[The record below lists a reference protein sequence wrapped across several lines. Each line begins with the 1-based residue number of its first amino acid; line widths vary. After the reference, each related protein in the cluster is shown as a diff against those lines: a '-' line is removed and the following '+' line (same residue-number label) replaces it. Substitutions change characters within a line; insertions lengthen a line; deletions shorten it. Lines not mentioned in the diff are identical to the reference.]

1 MPRKTFLVNC
11 GPSWEPKKLLLKVL
25 LRNLGSAFWLPTGGS
40 DVEVLGCLRDSHK
53 GFLGFSANWP
63 RGPLPE
69 LVKKMLGS
77 GLSGSW
83 GLSAGLR
90 GVRF

>member
-1 MPRKTFLVNC
+1 MSAGLP
-11 GPSWEPKKLLLKVL
+11 
-25 LRNLGSAFWLPTGGS
+25 LGFA
-40 DVEVLGCLRDSHK
+40 R
-53 GFLGFSANWP
+53 FSANSLGFWP

-69 LVKKMLGS
+69 LVGKMLGS